1 MVVGHYRME
10 EIISFFRNLWH
21 SSWTGL
27 KAKTRRAEEQSND
40 QVGSR
45 WTTCGGEGGEI
56 FAIGSTIIIVIVTT
70 TTTTTSYFCCLARV
84 PSPRFMWR
92 FHIGRFSSSFF
103 LLLSL
108 LSTMH
113 RKWSACL
120 VWGSAR
126 SETVAENLRAGFDAP
141 HTKVHRPSRWPL
153 AATATGWG
161 SRTTAYR
168 FGWLLGSIIGGD
180 ETKPSL

>member
-45 WTTCGGEGGEI
+45 WATCGGEGGEI

-70 TTTTTSYFCCLARV
+70 TTTTTTASYFCCLARE
-84 PSPRFMWR
+84 SRPRDLCGASILGVFR
-92 FHIGRFSSSFF
+92 LLSFF
-103 LLLSL
+103 FFLCCLPCIGSGLPVSFGVRLDRKLLPKIYEPDLMRHTQKYIDLLVGHSL
-108 LSTMH
+108 PL
-113 RKWSACL
+113 
-120 VWGSAR
+120 
-126 SETVAENLRAGFDAP
+126 
-141 HTKVHRPSRWPL
+141 PL
-153 AATATGWG
+153 AGARERQHIDSDGY
-161 SRTTAYR
+161 SD
-168 FGWLLGSIIGGD
+168 L
-180 ETKPSL
+180 